1 MADGVSARQLAKVLG
16 VTEGA
21 VRKALKANRIKRL
34 PNGLIDPEAVREAWQ
49 GSTDPARTKVRTEPQ
64 TVRTRGTHPRA
75 EVRTPAEAREAVSL
89 IARVLAEEGVEDADG
104 GIDFGKARTAE
115 LILKARQRSLDQA
128 EQQGRLIERTAAEAA
143 FFDAARENRD
153 AWLAWP
159 ARIAIEAADEIQVD
173 PRTGKVDSRSLV
185 AVLDAQVR
193 RHLAEMGEAEL
204 PHWRSV

>member
-1 MADGVSARQLAKVLG
+1 MADGVSARQLAKILG

-34 PNGLIDPEAVREAWQ
+34 PDGLIDREAAREAWQ
-49 GSTDPARTKVRTEPQ
+49 GSTDPVRTKVRTEPQ
-64 TVRTRGTHPRA
+64 TVRTRGTHPRV

-104 GIDFGKARTAE
+104 SIDFSKARTAE

-128 EQQGRLIERTAAEAA
+128 EQQGRLIERAAAEKL
-143 FFDAARENRD
+143 FFDTARELRD

-159 ARIAIEAADEIQVD
+159 ARIGIELAAELGIEA
-173 PRTGKVDSRSLV
+173 R
-185 AVLDAQVR
+185 VLTQALTNHVN
-193 RHLAEMGEAEL
+193 RHLSELGEPMGDF
-204 PHWRSV
+204 R